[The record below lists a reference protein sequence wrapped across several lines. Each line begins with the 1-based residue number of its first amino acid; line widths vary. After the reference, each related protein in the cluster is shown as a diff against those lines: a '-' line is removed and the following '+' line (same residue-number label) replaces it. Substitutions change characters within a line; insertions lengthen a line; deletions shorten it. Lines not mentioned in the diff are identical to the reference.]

1 MADVVEKSASYCC
14 PDPTTNT
21 GLILLCDV
29 ALGNPNIKL
38 DSDYNAS
45 NLPKGKHC
53 TWGKARSYPPEKSY
67 VEMPG
72 LSGVKVPIGK
82 PEPSDVEKKSGLW
95 HNEFIVYDVA

>member
-72 LSGVKVPIGK
+72 LPGVKVPIGK
-82 PEPSDVEKKSGLW
+82 PEPSDV
-95 HNEFIVYDVA
+95 